1 MAITAVTNAASYL
14 LRATQVGT
22 NPDPIAN
29 GQTAV
34 SPGEIISVF
43 GQNLGPI
50 VVDTVPLTTV
60 VGVQSFPT
68 SVPDPANTN
77 NNFQVVF
84 TFWDVTLSPPGN
96 HSVAAPIIMLSN
108 NQINAVVPFE
118 LSGVVGTAN
127 SSVSVVVWDGMAS
140 TNTYTVITVAE
151 DPGVFTLGGLGT
163 GQGAILNYDSN
174 SGSYTINSAKN
185 AASRGSTIVIYATG
199 LGTLVSPL
207 ADGVIASASDEV
219 TDPVQVTIGGQPA
232 VVSYA
237 GAAGGSVAG
246 LIQINTIVPPTI
258 TPGAAV
264 SLTVS
269 GGTAATARR
278 SQANV
283 TVAIQ

>member
-1 MAITAVTNAASYL
+1 VTNAASYL
-14 LRATQVGT
+14 LRSTQVGT
-22 NPDPIAN
+22 DTDPVSS

-34 SPGEIISVF
+34 SPGEIISIF

-50 VVDTVPLTTV
+50 VADTVPLTTV
-60 VGVQSFPT
+60 VGVQSFPV
-68 SVPDPANTN
+68 SVPDPANPLN
-77 NNFQVVF
+77 SFEVVF
-84 TFWDVTLSPPGN
+84 TFWDVTLSPPSN
-96 HSVAAPIIMLSN
+96 HNVCAPIIMLSN

-118 LSGVVGTAN
+118 LSEVVGTPN
-127 SSVSVVVWDGMAS
+127 SSVSVVVWDGAAF
-140 TNTYTVITVAE
+140 TNTYPVIAVGE
-151 DPGVFTLGGLGT
+151 DPGIFTLGGLGT
-163 GQGAILNYDSN
+163 GQGAILNYNAN

-199 LGTLVSPL
+199 MGTPSSPL
-207 ADGVIASASDEV
+207 VDGVIANASDV
-219 TDPVQVTIGGQPA
+219 VNDPVQVTIGGQPA

-258 TPGAAV
+258 SAGAAV

-283 TVAIQ
+283 TVAVQ